1 MWKFCEVE
9 ICPWHEKRSK
19 RKEFYANRKSKK
31 KIFRKDNESDNDR
44 EKSDDTTVKTKMRGN
59 VDHTEKKTLPT
70 EVISQVEEPD
80 KERPKTENKKRT
92 SIAPKRRP
100 KTAPPT
106 TQNQQVPWPVL
117 VPLCRTQHQIF
128 FSRSQWMPW
137 KLWPVLTL

>member
-44 EKSDDTTVKTKMRGN
+44 EKSDDTPLKTKMSGN
-59 VDHTEKKTLPT
+59 VDQTEKKTLPT
-70 EVISQVEEPD
+70 EVISQQVEEPD
-80 KERPKTENKKRT
+80 RETPRIENKKP
-92 SIAPKRRP
+92 SGQLKRRP

-106 TQNQQVPWPVL
+106 MQTQQV
-117 VPLCRTQHQIF
+117 TYN
-128 FSRSQWMPW
+128 
-137 KLWPVLTL
+137 LW